1 MCNNTSTR
9 ARADG
14 NKEGSGMFKWAII
27 FLLVALV
34 AGLFG
39 FTGLAGTAA
48 YFAKIVF
55 GVALVLLVVSL
66 IFGRRVA
73 P

>member
-1 MCNNTSTR
+1 
-9 ARADG
+9 
-14 NKEGSGMFKWAII
+14 MFKWAII